1 MPIRLEGD
9 PMNKYP
15 VTIILIFL
23 LSMSLPYVVSAESSA
38 TLTMKGDELFNAGK
52 YQEALDAYNESIAL
66 EPNNV
71 RAWAGQGYA
80 YNAISNFPA
89 ALVSLE
95 QATAISPNYG
105 KATLEKGNALF
116 GLNRYE
122 DAIVAYQDAVKIYPE
137 YAYLGY
143 YGEARSFQALGKYN
157 EALPLY
163 EKALTFKPEYAP
175 GWNYKG
181 ETLVALNRPS
191 EAIAAFDKAISLS
204 PGYLLAIQNKN
215 NVTSKQAT
223 PAQVS
228 PTTTT
233 VMTKVQVSAQ
243 VTTTATSQQT
253 PIPSRTKAPLAGG
266 LAVIAIVV
274 SSGATIFLRRFRKL

>member
-1 MPIRLEGD
+1 MK
-9 PMNKYP
+9 KYL
-15 VTIILIFL
+15 VIIILIFL
-23 LSMSLPYVVSAESSA
+23 LSMSLPCVVSAESSA

-66 EPNNV
+66 ETNNA

-95 QATAISPNYG
+95 RATAISPNYG

-122 DAIVAYQDAVKIYPE
+122 DAIAAYQDAVKIYPE

-143 YGEARSFQALGKYN
+143 YGEARSFQALQKYN
-157 EALPLY
+157 DALPLY
-163 EKALTFKPEYAP
+163 EKALTFKPDYAP

-181 ETLVALNRPS
+181 ETLVALNRS
-191 EAIAAFDKAISLS
+191 NEAITAFDKAISIS

-215 NVTSKQAT
+215 NITGQSVTTA
-223 PAQVS
+223 PVP
-228 PTTTT
+228 PTT
-233 VMTKVQVSAQ
+233 VVTKVQVTTGQ
-243 VTTTATSQQT
+243 RTTTATNQQM
-253 PIPSRTKAPLAGG
+253 PIPSRTKAPLAGE
-266 LAVIAIVV
+266 LALIAVVISA
-274 SSGATIFLRRFRKL
+274 GATVILQRSSKL

>member
-1 MPIRLEGD
+1 MK
-9 PMNKYP
+9 KYL
-15 VTIILIFL
+15 VIIILIFL
-23 LSMSLPYVVSAESSA
+23 LSISLPCVVSAESSA
-38 TLTMKGDELFNAGK
+38 TLTTKGDELFNAGK

-66 EPNNV
+66 ETNNA

-95 QATAISPNYG
+95 RATVISPNYG

-143 YGEARSFQALGKYN
+143 YGEARSFQALKKYN

-163 EKALTFKPEYAP
+163 EKALAFKPEYAP

-181 ETLVALNRPS
+181 ETLVALNRSS
-191 EAIAAFDKAISLS
+191 EAITAFDKAISIS
-204 PGYLLAIQNKN
+204 PGYLLAVQNKN
-215 NVTSKQAT
+215 NVTGQSVTTT
-223 PAQVS
+223 PLP
-228 PTTTT
+228 PTT
-233 VMTKVQVSAQ
+233 VVTKLQ
-243 VTTTATSQQT
+243 VTTGQRTTTGTNQQA
-253 PIPSRTKAPLAGG
+253 PIPSRTKATLSEG
-266 LAVIAIVV
+266 LALIAVVI
-274 SSGATIFLRRFRKL
+274 SSGATVMLRRSRKR